1 MRRVRSAKE
10 GLEHGAVCEVYG
22 VRDGSVAAANARLIA
37 AAPELLAVL
46 QEIVGYS
53 GGAQTAL
60 DDEYV
65 MERAA
70 AALAKA
76 TGAQP

>member
-1 MRRVRSAKE
+1 M
-10 GLEHGAVCEVYG
+10 
-22 VRDGSVAAANARLIA
+22 AAANARLIA